1 MVPETW
7 SLQDAKNRFSAVVD
21 AALAGRPQL
30 ETLHQPSLSELLL
43 AMGAMLLLDTMVLS
57 ELRKRNRNP
66 AVVAWF
72 RPRILPINTAIA
84 QRWGRLSAEI
94 GHPGADL
101 MLAATALE
109 HGMHVVTRNE
119 RHVLPI
125 GHEARC
131 HHNGE
136 FHQEVAADIAHCS
149 AAAMAWLK
157 ARRSG
162 SFCRIARTAE
172 ESIPI
177 RRGDP

>member
-72 RPRILPINTAIA
+72 RPRILQINTAIA
-84 QRWGRLSAEI
+84 QGWGQLSREI

-119 RHVLPI
+119 RHFLPT
-125 GHEARC
+125 GVGVV
-131 HHNGE
+131 NP
-136 FHQEVAADIAHCS
+136 FCS
-149 AAAMAWLK
+149 
-157 ARRSG
+157 
-162 SFCRIARTAE
+162 
-172 ESIPI
+172 
-177 RRGDP
+177 D